1 MYDFFRSSIRGFKP
15 LNPKPLN
22 PESCAPLN
30 RFNLSRQFVLPF
42 RYLFRYVLKPRHLT
56 ERRRL
61 LGQNTYSSA
70 GEDLFVLAMLD
81 RKYGGTYLE
90 IGSQDPI
97 SASNTFLLEQEFHWR
112 GVSLEIRADFYKFF
126 SWRRKNPCVL
136 TNATTVDYASLMQKY
151 DMPER
156 IDFLQI
162 DIDPA
167 EGNLRCLQRLPWSRY
182 TFSVI
187 TFEHDQYAAGDRVME
202 ESRAFLVQ
210 KGYVLAAKSVSRDG
224 MAFEDWWFDPKV
236 VSYIPGPVAL
246 DGAAYQ
252 DVLEEVIRI
261 KGKEPI

>member
-1 MYDFFRSSIRGFKP
+1 
-15 LNPKPLN
+15 LNLY
-22 PESCAPLN
+22 
-30 RFNLSRQFVLPF
+30 NLARQFVLPL
-42 RYLFRYVLKPRHLT
+42 RYLFRYALKPRHLT

-61 LGQNTYSSA
+61 LGQRTYSSA
-70 GEDLFVLAMLD
+70 GEDLYVLTMLG
-81 RKYGGTYLE
+81 RKCDGSYLE

-97 SASNTFLLEQEFHWR
+97 SASNTFLLEQDYGWR
-112 GVSLEIRADFYKFF
+112 GLSLEIRPDFFKFF
-126 SWRRKNPCVL
+126 TWRRRNPCVFAD
-136 TNATTVDYASLMQKY
+136 ATTVDYASLMQEY
-151 DMPER
+151 EMPEK

-202 ESRAFLVQ
+202 ESRSFLVQ

-236 VSYIPGPVAL
+236 VSYIPGPAAL
-246 DGAAYQ
+246 CSTAYQ
-252 DVLEEVIRI
+252 DALEEVIRI
-261 KGKEPI
+261 KGQEPI